1 MKIAARASRA
11 ARMTGV
17 LQMGWFATAG
27 GMRSVGVGKESVGKT
42 EDVLVLELVGDMT
55 SVEFIVQVEYMF
67 DSVGEY

>member
-27 GMRSVGVGKESVGKT
+27 GMRSFGVGR
-42 EDVLVLELVGDMT
+42 
-55 SVEFIVQVEYMF
+55 
-67 DSVGEY
+67 